1 MQAAEYPGVTWRIP
15 TTMSVLDILRG
26 EPDSRAYA
34 KGETVFSRGD
44 AADCLFV
51 VIEGAADVLIDGVV
65 VERVGSGG
73 VFGEMALIDGQPR
86 SATVVAATDLSL
98 AAIGEKRFLRL
109 VSQLPTFAL
118 QMMRVMTE
126 RLRRRGEH

>member
-1 MQAAEYPGVTWRIP
+1 
-15 TTMSVLDILRG
+15 MSVLDILRG

-44 AADCLFV
+44 AADCLF
-51 VIEGAADVLIDGVV
+51 VV

>member
-1 MQAAEYPGVTWRIP
+1 
-15 TTMSVLDILRG
+15 MSVLDILRG

-34 KGETVFSRGD
+34 KGETVFSQGD

-51 VIEGAADVLIDGVV
+51 VIEGSADILIDGVV